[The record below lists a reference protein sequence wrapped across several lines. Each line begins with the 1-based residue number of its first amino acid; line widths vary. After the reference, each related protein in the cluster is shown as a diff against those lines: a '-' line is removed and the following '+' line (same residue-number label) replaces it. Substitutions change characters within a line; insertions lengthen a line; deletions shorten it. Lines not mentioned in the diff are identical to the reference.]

1 MQLEIKCR
9 LLSNVILEYI
19 LLVIAV
25 VLYKY
30 CKIVK

>member
-9 LLSNVILEYI
+9 LLSNVILDYI

-25 VLYKY
+25 VLD
-30 CKIVK
+30 IQIL